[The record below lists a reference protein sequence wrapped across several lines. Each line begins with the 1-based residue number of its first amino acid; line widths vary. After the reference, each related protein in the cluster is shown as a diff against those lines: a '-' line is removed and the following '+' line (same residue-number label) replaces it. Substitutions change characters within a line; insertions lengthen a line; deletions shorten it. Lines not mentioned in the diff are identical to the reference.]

1 MEITLE
7 TKVKDLIPEGY
18 ELTDQSFG
26 NEAIHI
32 YYKKKQPKTFE
43 EYCELFEK
51 ETTSILGR
59 FELLQYICQDLNIS
73 NERIFEFI
81 YKCTKDLPLTNEF
94 AVLRDI
100 LPENF
105 IDELIK

>member
-51 ETTSILGR
+51 ETTSIFWR
-59 FELLQYICQDLNIS
+59 FELFQYICQDLEIS
-73 NERIFEFI
+73 NERMFVFI
-81 YKCTKDLPLTNEF
+81 YKYIMEQPLTDEF
-94 AVLRDI
+94 AILRDL
-100 LPENF
+100 LPDDF
-105 IDELIK
+105 INELIK